1 MRRKKCLYLYQKK
14 LRTMIYYSVKKKKSP
29 KDGTVKYY
37 GVSTLRK
44 SVSQKMIEEEVKS
57 ATALERGDVQSAV
70 TTLAEC
76 IKKHLMAGDS
86 VKLDELGTF
95 SLTFTGKG
103 VVNEEDYKPA
113 TCITKF
119 NVQFRPSVALRKA
132 VQDTKVQKIE
142 LSNDVS
148 NGSDVDPNA

>member
-1 MRRKKCLYLYQKK
+1 ML
-14 LRTMIYYSVKKKKSP
+14 YYSVKKKKSP

-70 TTLAEC
+70 TTLTEC
-76 IKKHLMAGDS
+76 IRKHLMAGDS

-103 VVNEEDYKPA
+103 VANEEDYKPTA
-113 TCITKF
+113 CITKF
-119 NVQFRPSVALRKA
+119 NVQFRPSVALREA

-142 LSNDVS
+142 LSNSTS

>member
-1 MRRKKCLYLYQKK
+1 
-14 LRTMIYYSVKKKKSP
+14 MIYYSVKKKKSP

-44 SVSQKMIEEEVKS
+44 SVSQKMIEE
-57 ATALERGDVQSAV
+57 
-70 TTLAEC
+70 
-76 IKKHLMAGDS
+76 
-86 VKLDELGTF
+86 
-95 SLTFTGKG
+95 
-103 VVNEEDYKPA
+103 DYKPT